1 MLISLLFTPIYGILR
16 MGILLEI
23 ISDEKR
29 KEFRMIP
36 YVRQEK
42 IIEILENRELIR
54 IEELQKLIPEVSI
67 STLRRDL
74 KELESLNKV
83 QTLSGG
89 AVKICSSV
97 SELPMSTKS
106 GLQTKEKLYIAELAA
121 QKVVVGE
128 TIYLDSGSTCTA
140 LLNELLKKKI
150 RIITTNTDVL
160 RLSGEYQAEITILGG
175 TYDPNISSLSGPLTE
190 ANIKKYVFDKAFLGA
205 NGIDVTFGV
214 TTPNLIEA
222 TKKKTV
228 IDHAKKSF
236 LLCDSSKFHKA
247 STVKSFDLD
256 EVVLI
261 TDKVDSEL
269 AKKMDIIAK

>member
-1 MLISLLFTPIYGILR
+1 
-16 MGILLEI
+16 
-23 ISDEKR
+23 
-29 KEFRMIP
+29 MIP

-74 KELESLNKV
+74 KELEGLNKV

-89 AVKICSSV
+89 AVKLSSSV
-97 SELPMSTKS
+97 SELPMSTKAS
-106 GLQTKEKLYIAELAA
+106 LQTKEKLHIAELAA
-121 QKVVVGE
+121 REVLAGD

-140 LLNELLKKKI
+140 LLREVLKKKI

-160 RLSGEYQAEITILGG
+160 RLTGDFEAEITILGG
-175 TYDPNISSLSGPLTE
+175 TYDPKISSLSGPLAE

-205 NGIDVTFGV
+205 NGIDLKFGV
-214 TTPNLIEA
+214 TTPNLVEA
-222 TKKKTV
+222 IKKKTV
-228 IDHAKKSF
+228 IEHAKKSF
-236 LLCDSSKFHKA
+236 LLCDSSKFHKTSA
-247 STVKSFDLD
+247 VKSFDLN

-261 TDKVDSEL
+261 TDKVDAEL
-269 AKKMDIIAK
+269 GKEMKIISK

>member
-1 MLISLLFTPIYGILR
+1 
-16 MGILLEI
+16 
-23 ISDEKR
+23 
-29 KEFRMIP
+29 MIP

-74 KELESLNKV
+74 KELEGLNKV

-89 AVKICSSV
+89 AVKLSSSV

-106 GLQTKEKLYIAELAA
+106 SLQTKEKLHIAELATREVLA
-121 QKVVVGE
+121 GD
-128 TIYLDSGSTCTA
+128 TIYLDSGSTCTT
-140 LLNELLKKKI
+140 LLREVLKKKI

-160 RLSGEYQAEITILGG
+160 RLTGDFEAEITILGG
-175 TYDPNISSLSGPLTE
+175 TYDPKISSLSGPLAE

-205 NGIDVTFGV
+205 NGIDLKFGV
-214 TTPNLIEA
+214 TTPNLVEA
-222 TKKKTV
+222 IKKKTV
-228 IDHAKKSF
+228 IEHAKKSF
-236 LLCDSSKFHKA
+236 LLCDSSKFHKTSA
-247 STVKSFDLD
+247 VKSFDLN

-261 TDKVDSEL
+261 TDKVDAEL
-269 AKKMDIIAK
+269 GKEMKIIAK